1 MNVLEQVKA
10 KNLEQECVFTASR
23 SSGAGGQN
31 VNKVNSK
38 VSLRFDV
45 RNSLILNEEEKE
57 TVLSK
62 LASKITGEGI
72 IIITAQTHRS
82 QVQNKEEVILK
93 FHHLITK
100 AFTSKKIR
108 KVSRPSKAAI
118 KKRLDEK
125 RQQSEKKKWRKKN

>member
-72 IIITAQTHRS
+72 IIITAKTHRS
-82 QVQNKEEVILK
+82 QVQNKEEAILK

>member
-10 KNLEQECVFTASR
+10 KSLEQECVFTASR